1 MTQNRYFAVGCSDSL
16 LAQLGASVGA
26 DVQPGFPIDGSV
38 GDVVFLACDGR
49 DLPHG
54 NAFAAC
60 RELKR
65 QHARIRVFVIVEDAD
80 RVSEE
85 IARFCLADGCVQ
97 IDAAGNLCEPDALAA
112 SLDAES
118 KRVPLDALLKRLER
132 DADPDSMLQRMSEK
146 HASHPLMDQL
156 TDPET
161 GLFDGPFASFKLD
174 EEFKRAMRFHQP
186 LSLILLDCGGELPER
201 GEDRRMVLAEIASVF
216 LNECRDI
223 DILARFT
230 ETVFLFLLPGTGSDG
245 ARTMTRRM
253 LDELRDRRF
262 TAGYRIEPV
271 AGIATVPMAGIDTR
285 REFLARAEAC
295 LEVART
301 DQDRRGL
308 CAL

>member
-1 MTQNRYFAVGCSDSL
+1 MSQNRYFAVGCTDPL
-16 LAQLGASVGA
+16 LAQLEASVGGEVTA
-26 DVQPGFPIDGSV
+26 GFPAESGP
-38 GDVVFLACDGR
+38 GDIVFLACDGR

-65 QHARIRVFVIVEDAD
+65 QHTKIRVFVIIEDAD
-80 RVSEE
+80 LVSEE
-85 IARFCLADGCVQ
+85 IARFCLADGCVP
-97 IDAAGNLCEPDALAA
+97 IDAAGNLCEPDALKAVV
-112 SLDAES
+112 DGGVES
-118 KRVPLDALLKRLER
+118 PSHDALLERLER
-132 DADPDSMLQRMSEK
+132 DADTESLMQRMNAK

-186 LSLILLDCGGELPER
+186 LSLILLDCGGELPE
-201 GEDRRMVLAEIASVF
+201 EDASRRMVLAEIASVF

-245 ARTMTRRM
+245 ARKMTRRM
-253 LDELRDRRF
+253 LDELGERQF
-262 TAGYRIEPV
+262 TGDYAIDPV
-271 AGIATVPMAGIDTR
+271 AGIATIPMTGIDSR
-285 REFLARAEAC
+285 KEFLARAEAC

-301 DQDRRGL
+301 DAAHAGL

>member
-1 MTQNRYFAVGCSDSL
+1 MSENRYFAVGCTDALIS
-16 LAQLGASVGA
+16 QLNASVGA
-26 DVQPGFPIDGSV
+26 TITPGFPASSGP

-65 QHARIRVFVIVEDAD
+65 QHTRIRVFVIIEDAD
-80 RVSEE
+80 LVSEE
-85 IARFCLADGCVQ
+85 IARFCLADACIP
-97 IDAAGNLCEPDALAA
+97 IDSGGNLCEPDALRTLLQAGA
-112 SLDAES
+112 KPQSY
-118 KRVPLDALLKRLER
+118 DALLTRLER
-132 DADPDSMLQRMSEK
+132 HADPESLMQRMNDK
-146 HASHPLMDQL
+146 HSSHPLMDEL
-156 TDPET
+156 TDAET

-186 LSLILLDCGGELPER
+186 LSLILLDCGGELPV
-201 GEDRRMVLAEIASVF
+201 EDSSRRVVLAEIASVF

-230 ETVFLFLLPGTGSDG
+230 ETVFLFLLPGTGADG

-253 LDELRDRRF
+253 LDELSSRTFSVDY
-262 TAGYRIEPV
+262 AIEPV
-271 AGIATVPMAGIDTR
+271 AGIATIPMTGIDTR
-285 REFLARAEAC
+285 KEFLARAESC
-295 LEVART
+295 LEIART
-301 DQDRRGL
+301 DVGHAGL